1 MWLHDK
7 AGRAKHAACTAC
19 ASLES
24 RTITQLLLSIEKLI
38 YGGDGL
44 ARLPATS
51 PADERG
57 RGKAVFVPLVLA
69 GEKIEAVLTEE
80 KPGFARARA
89 ETIVEPSPHR
99 VQPTCQYFS
108 RCGGCHYQHASYE
121 HQLEIK
127 KEILRENLRRIA
139 KLELQSEIE
148 VHPSPPWNYRNRSRL
163 QIQAKPTFAAGYFKF
178 ASHELM
184 PIDQCPVSSPL
195 INRGIAALWRLGQKE
210 EAAGRS
216 LPGLREVE
224 FFANADDTQ
233 LLVEFTCSA
242 EARRADVRVFAE
254 ELQAALPEIAG
265 VVAFRGTQ
273 PSARPDAAAPE
284 PLLILGER
292 VLTYRTARA
301 GHRVSAG
308 AFFQTNRHLT
318 DELVRIVTQGRSG
331 ELALDLYA
339 GVGLFST
346 ALARDFHHIVS
357 VESSQLSAGDLQY
370 NLPSNGKAI
379 QAATGEYLS
388 RSWDG
393 SPQRPAEG
401 STRSGEG
408 GLAAPS
414 LTPDLVVV
422 DPPRSGLGESVAR
435 SLTSLGAPRVTY
447 VSCDPATL
455 ARDLIPLLAA
465 GYRLEQAHLVD
476 LFPQTYHLE
485 SVLHLV
491 R

>member
-1 MWLHDK
+1 
-7 AGRAKHAACTAC
+7 
-19 ASLES
+19 
-24 RTITQLLLSIEKLI
+24 LLLTIEKLI

-44 ARLPATS
+44 ARLPARS
-51 PADERG
+51 PSDDHG
-57 RGKAVFVPLVLA
+57 RGKAVFIPLVLA
-69 GEKIEAVLTEE
+69 GEKIEAALTEE
-80 KPGFARARA
+80 KPGFARAHA
-89 ETIVEPSPHR
+89 ESIVEASPHR
-99 VQPTCQYFS
+99 VPPNCEYFG

-121 HQLEIK
+121 HQVDIK

-163 QIQAKPTFAAGYFKF
+163 QLQTKPTFAAGYFKLG
-178 ASHELM
+178 SHELM
-184 PIDQCPVSSPL
+184 PIEQCPVSSPL
-195 INRGIAALWRLGQKE
+195 INRGIAILWKMGQSRK
-210 EAAGRS
+210 AAETIPAGIS
-216 LPGLREVE
+216 EVE
-224 FFANADDTQ
+224 FFTNADDTQ
-233 LLVEFTCSA
+233 LLVELSCSA
-242 EARRADVRVFAE
+242 EARRAEVRVFAE
-254 ELQAALPEIAG
+254 ELRANLPEIEG
-265 VVAFRGTQ
+265 VVAFRGSQ
-273 PSARPDAAAPE
+273 PSARPDASAPE

-292 VLTYRTARA
+292 FLTYRTALSSY
-301 GHRVSAG
+301 RVSSG

-318 DELVRIVTQGRSG
+318 DELVKIVTQGRSG

-346 ALARDFHHIVS
+346 ALACDFRHVVS
-357 VESSQLSAGDLQY
+357 VESSHLSAGDLQY

-379 QAATGEYLS
+379 QAATGQYLS

-393 SPQRPAEG
+393 SPRHDSPTHGSPRHGSDKPARTREG
-401 STRSGEG
+401 S
-408 GLAAPS
+408 AASS
-414 LTPDLVVV
+414 LPTPGLVVV
-422 DPPRSGLGESVAR
+422 DPPRSGLGEPVA
-435 SLTSLGAPRVTY
+435 LAVASLGAPRVTY

-465 GYRLEQAHLVD
+465 GYSVEQAHLVD